1 MCEPVTVSHENRTLW
16 PGILL
21 GYNADTEKFSVA
33 CAETQCGYFV
43 PRGELV
49 GDFRNHGEVLSEI
62 MHGCKEHV
70 RLLIDESAQKEI
82 NSIWEA
88 NIVLF

>member
-1 MCEPVTVSHENRTLW
+1 MCEPVTVSYEDSTLR

-21 GYNADTEKFSVA
+21 GYNAYTEKFSVA
-33 CAETQCGYFV
+33 CTETQCGYFV

-49 GDFRNHGEVLSEI
+49 GDFRNFGEVVNEI
-62 MHGCKEHV
+62 MHGCEEPV
-70 RLLIDESAQKEI
+70 MLLIDESAQKEI
-82 NSIWEA
+82 NVIWNA